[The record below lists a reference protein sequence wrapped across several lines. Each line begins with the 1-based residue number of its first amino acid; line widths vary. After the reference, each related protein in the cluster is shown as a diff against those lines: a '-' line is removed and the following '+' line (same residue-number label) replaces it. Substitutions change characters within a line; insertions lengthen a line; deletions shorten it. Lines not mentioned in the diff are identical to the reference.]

1 MAKVIY
7 LDDHRAGV
15 HLYCPEMGQR
25 KPEVQMEA
33 SLSYDGSHYFV
44 DTPLV
49 LKGRGI
55 VEIVPACWAFSSKK
69 DVEGWRV
76 YRVTKRAFEKLER
89 QYPIAMENLLD

>member
-7 LDDHRAGV
+7 LDDHRPGV

-33 SLSYDGSHYFV
+33 SLGYYGTHYYV
-44 DTPLV
+44 NTPLA

-55 VEIVPACWAFSSKK
+55 VEQSPHWVPGTRKAL
-69 DVEGWRV
+69 EGWRS
-76 YRVTKRAFEKLER
+76 YRVTKRAFAKLKE